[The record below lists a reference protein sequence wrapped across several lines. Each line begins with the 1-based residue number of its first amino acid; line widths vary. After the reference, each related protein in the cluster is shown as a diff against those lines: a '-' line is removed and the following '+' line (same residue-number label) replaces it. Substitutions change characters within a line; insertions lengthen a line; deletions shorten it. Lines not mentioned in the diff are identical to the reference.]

1 MARTITDAQAKA
13 IAYRLVDD
21 IETRAQPLI
30 DKGMSREKAL
40 FLTIAQ
46 MSGRLDIV
54 KG

>member
-1 MARTITDAQAKA
+1 MARSITDAQAKA